1 MYLIYMY
8 RMGSAGNTS
17 HLPQISPGNNIENLA
32 YKKGIVNEKESKKRK
47 HKRQIKIERKKF
59 RM

>member
-17 HLPQISPGNNIENLA
+17 HLPQLSPGNNIENLA
-32 YKKGIVNEKESKKRK
+32 QIKRTVNGKESKQRK
-47 HKRQIKIERKKF
+47 HKRRAKKECMDSRK
-59 RM
+59 